1 MNRDL
6 RLIDANAPVRRE
18 HTCDICGRRA
28 PWGDG
33 WQWYGS
39 YLDYEDSWGDRGI
52 VVVCSPECLAEL
64 ESVGATWFLNQKRRE
79 NGMLPVPKRY
89 R

>member
-1 MNRDL
+1 MTCPVCNSEKLWRPAEIAEAG
-6 RLIDANAPVRRE
+6 RL
-18 HTCDICGRRA
+18 
-28 PWGDG
+28 
-33 WQWYGS
+33 
-39 YLDYEDSWGDRGI
+39 GI

-79 NGMLPVPKRY
+79 NGLLPVPKRY

>member
-39 YLDYEDSWGDRGI
+39 YLDYEDSCGSLRTAGTIGGPGLCFDCDTDFTFTRG
-52 VVVCSPECLAEL
+52 
-64 ESVGATWFLNQKRRE
+64 GAA
-79 NGMLPVPKRY
+79 V
-89 R
+89 